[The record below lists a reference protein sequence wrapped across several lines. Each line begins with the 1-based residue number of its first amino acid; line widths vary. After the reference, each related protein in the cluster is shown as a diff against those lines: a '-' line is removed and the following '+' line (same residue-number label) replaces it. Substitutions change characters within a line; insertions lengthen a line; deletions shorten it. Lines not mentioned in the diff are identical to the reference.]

1 MKQLLI
7 TAGVVFAAAL
17 NNLIVNAAEN
27 DISLVPKKT
36 PEVVS
41 QGTGAYN
48 EKVGICA
55 ILFAVLA
62 LLIFII
68 ITIIRI
74 RKRRRRTGNIAADGS
89 QRRNTGITPF
99 VPSNV
104 ASDTEMYTV
113 PGSAVIMHMA
123 RISSDYPYVYDVTV
137 REPVIIGSSPAMS
150 NIVVDKNSGVHP
162 RHCMIA
168 CEDDNLVIVEHAPKT
183 FVNGVPLNTSRY
195 VLSQGDKLKLGDM
208 TFRINWRKP

>member
-1 MKQLLI
+1 MKHLLTI
-7 TAGVVFAAAL
+7 AAVGFTTAL

-27 DISLVPKKT
+27 DISMTPQKT

-41 QGTGAYN
+41 QGAGAYN
-48 EKVGICA
+48 EKVGICV

-62 LLIFII
+62 LLIFTI

-74 RKRRRRTGNIAADGS
+74 RKRRRRTGNIAADGT
-89 QRRNTGITPF
+89 QRMNTGITPF

-104 ASDTEMYTV
+104 ASDTEMRTV
-113 PGSAVIMHMA
+113 PGSAAVMHMA
-123 RISSDYPYVYDVTV
+123 RISSDYPYVYDVVV
-137 REPVIIGSSPAMS
+137 REPVIIGSSPSMS
-150 NIVVDKNSGVHP
+150 NIVVDNNSGVHP